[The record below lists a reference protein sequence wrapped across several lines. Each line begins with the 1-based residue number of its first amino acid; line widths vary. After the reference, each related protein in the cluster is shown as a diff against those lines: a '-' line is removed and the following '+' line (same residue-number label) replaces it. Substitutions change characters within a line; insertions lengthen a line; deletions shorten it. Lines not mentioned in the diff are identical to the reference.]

1 MPARE
6 ARRRAELNELM
17 WETFHLCRAWQWL
30 IEEYKSKNFEI
41 YMLIPLIIVL
51 FIEFWPIKSSG
62 SFFTTWNATFL
73 WLYAPFIL
81 TFKKS

>member
-1 MPARE
+1 MIILFMIILKNSFLYLKE
-6 ARRRAELNELM
+6 FN
-17 WETFHLCRAWQWL
+17 
-30 IEEYKSKNFEI
+30 KSKNFEI